1 MTGQRDILK
10 LNSKFFKTESEVIKT
25 MKSILIFNDY
35 RSVLKL
41 NENSSKIFL
50 EFLCTKSVRKRK
62 MSDNI
67 RKTETIA
74 KQDGLP
80 LVTEDFNK

>member
-1 MTGQRDILK
+1 MTGQRDTLK

-25 MKSILIFNDY
+25 IKLIKFLMITDQSWN
-35 RSVLKL
+35 LI
-41 NENSSKIFL
+41 KIARRLFL
-50 EFLCTKSVRKRK
+50 EFLCTKLVRKRK

-67 RKTETIA
+67 RKTETIG
-74 KQDGLP
+74 KQVGLP